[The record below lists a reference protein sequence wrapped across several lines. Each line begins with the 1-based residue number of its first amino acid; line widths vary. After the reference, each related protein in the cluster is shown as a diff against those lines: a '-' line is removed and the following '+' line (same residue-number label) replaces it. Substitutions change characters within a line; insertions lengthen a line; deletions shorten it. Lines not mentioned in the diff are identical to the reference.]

1 LTLVFSGIR
10 QGTVVHKKMIQGLLY
25 ASIPEFFDRVPTG
38 RILNRVSKDLRELD
52 EVIGFTVGGFMMSSF
67 MLVGILTICVYASTV
82 YVIIPIILFL
92 VMNYYLKAYYMKS
105 QRECVR
111 LENISN
117 SPIVSGFSEMM
128 NGLPTIRAYRLE
140 NQFIDRQANL
150 ININKRDRMSRVA
163 MECWFTQRLGWL
175 CYLINISA
183 ITYCIITP
191 SSTGSMAGLLL
202 AYAFTIDKAVNS
214 VIYSLSNLETKMI
227 SV

>member
-1 LTLVFSGIR
+1 MFKYNDGVRIHSKVKEISGIR
-10 QGTVVHKKMIQGLLY
+10 QGTIVHKKMIQGLLY

-117 SPIVSGFSEMM
+117 SPIVRGFSEMM

-150 ININKRDRMSRVA
+150 ININ
-163 MECWFTQRLGWL
+163 TQRLGWL